1 LRLEGSSGGI
11 IVSQSLG
18 IVRFNLFW
26 KSSPFIVLLLLLNT
40 DAGKATHI
48 IRKVLLRQIAGLRA
62 VLLVLAFAG
71 ASPSFAWS
79 ENNCGH
85 ICNGQHPQDKEACYK
100 SYNCAQ

>member
-1 LRLEGSSGGI
+1 MRLEGSSGGI

-85 ICNGQHPQDKEACYK
+85 ICNGQHP
-100 SYNCAQ
+100 

>member
-1 LRLEGSSGGI
+1 LRLEGSSRSGI

-18 IVRFNLFW
+18 IF
-26 KSSPFIVLLLLLNT
+26 T
-40 DAGKATHI
+40 DAVKATHI
-48 IRKVLLRQIAGLRA
+48 IRKVLLRQIDSLGA

-85 ICNGQHPQDKEACYK
+85 TCNEQHPQDKDGDKHFVTGFRAAY
-100 SYNCAQ
+100 